1 MFHAPVGIV
10 YGEGLAETSVAGHGD
25 TVAVAYQD
33 PNGPEPHIVLAL
45 SVTAGRAF
53 PDRLEVSGN
62 GLLHRCPSSSST
74 GIGSPSGGLP
84 SRACPEAP
92 SPARRPSWV
101 SGSCD
106 WVSCDDYTGPPS
118 STGPP
123 PPPSV
128 GAHALDMK
136 VLVADDDDAMRLLIE
151 AVLATA
157 GHEVVSA
164 PDGDAAWA
172 AFERERPPLML
183 LDWHMPKCSGI
194 ELCERVREGPA
205 ARATF
210 IIMITARG
218 ATDDLQRLLDAGAD
232 DYLSKPFSPE
242 ALMTRLVIAERRL
255 TADRA
260 RREAE
265 EALARAQWLAGI
277 GETALALQHEINN
290 PLAALL
296 GNAALLTAGLA
307 APDEQ
312 GCADHGHCGAGDAHW
327 RGGQATR
334 GTARA
339 ALGALRRRLE
349 MLDLSG
355 DAATGADAPRRK

>member
-1 MFHAPVGIV
+1 
-10 YGEGLAETSVAGHGD
+10 
-25 TVAVAYQD
+25 
-33 PNGPEPHIVLAL
+33 
-45 SVTAGRAF
+45 
-53 PDRLEVSGN
+53 
-62 GLLHRCPSSSST
+62 
-74 GIGSPSGGLP
+74 
-84 SRACPEAP
+84 
-92 SPARRPSWV
+92 
-101 SGSCD
+101 
-106 WVSCDDYTGPPS
+106 
-118 STGPP
+118 
-123 PPPSV
+123 V

-183 LDWHMPKCSGI
+183 LDWHMPKRSGI

-205 ARATF
+205 ARTTF

-255 TADRA
+255 MADRA

-312 GCADHGHCGAGDAHW
+312 AALITVIAE
-327 RGGQATR
+327 QATR
-334 GTARA
+334 I
-339 ALGALRRRLE
+339 GAVVKRLASLREPRSVRYVGDSK

-355 DAATGADAPRRK
+355 ADATGADAPRREENYRKEKGDN

>member
-1 MFHAPVGIV
+1 
-10 YGEGLAETSVAGHGD
+10 
-25 TVAVAYQD
+25 
-33 PNGPEPHIVLAL
+33 
-45 SVTAGRAF
+45 
-53 PDRLEVSGN
+53 
-62 GLLHRCPSSSST
+62 
-74 GIGSPSGGLP
+74 
-84 SRACPEAP
+84 
-92 SPARRPSWV
+92 
-101 SGSCD
+101 
-106 WVSCDDYTGPPS
+106 
-118 STGPP
+118 
-123 PPPSV
+123 
-128 GAHALDMK
+128 MK

-307 APDEQ
+307 TPDEQ
-312 GCADHGHCGAGDAHW
+312 AALITVIAE
-327 RGGQATR
+327 QATR
-334 GTARA
+334 IGAVVKRLA
-339 ALGALRRRLE
+339 ALREPRSVRYVGDSK

-355 DAATGADAPRRK
+355 DAATGADAARREENTRKEKGDN